1 MHMGM
6 KKKYWN
12 TASIP
17 ESYSDLLNIVEILE
31 KAAGEGDSQSNVTIT
46 VDGATNETVNLSAD
60 RLADIVLVMK
70 TAFNNDD

>member
-1 MHMGM
+1 MGM